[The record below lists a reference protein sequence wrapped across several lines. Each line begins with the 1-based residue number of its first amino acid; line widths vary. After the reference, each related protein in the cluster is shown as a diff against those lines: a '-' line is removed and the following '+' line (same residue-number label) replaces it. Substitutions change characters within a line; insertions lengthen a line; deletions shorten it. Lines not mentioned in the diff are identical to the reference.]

1 MKETTHTNALIN
13 ETSPYLLQHAHN
25 PVQWYPW
32 GEAALARARAAD
44 KPILLSIGY
53 SACHWCHVM
62 AHESFEDETTAKL
75 MNAHF
80 INIKVDREERPDL
93 DKIYQTAQQLLTHR
107 TGGWPLTMFL
117 TPDDQI
123 PFFGGTYFPPE
134 PRYGMPGFPGLLER
148 VATYYR
154 TEQEA
159 IQRQNQSMQEALQVM
174 AQPQE
179 TDDES
184 GAQHPLETAVN
195 ELAQSFDSRHGGFGG
210 APKFPHPP
218 NLDLLLRVADSPRL
232 CGDPA
237 PLDDMLRLTLQK
249 MAEGGIYDQLAG
261 GFCRYSVDDHWL
273 IPHFEKMLYDNGQL
287 LCIYSDGWQRLR
299 DPATGDT
306 ADGIAAWV
314 MNEMQAADGGYFSSL
329 DADSEGHEGR
339 FYVWDPEQV
348 RALLTEEEFAV
359 CRLRFGLDK
368 SANFE
373 GQWHFFVAAGVDAIA
388 AATGHSADDTAM
400 LLQTAIGKLLQARAR
415 RVRPATD
422 DKVLTSWNGLMIKGM
437 ARAALRMDRPEW
449 GQSAA
454 RALDFIRTTLW
465 RDGRLL
471 ATCRGGKAHLA
482 GYLDDHAAM
491 LDATLAL
498 LQWQW
503 SDAWLGFAMDL
514 AAALL
519 RQFEDPEQ
527 GGFFFTAHDHE
538 QLIQRRKDFMDD
550 AVPSGN
556 AIAVGGLLAL
566 GHLVGDENL
575 VGAAERA
582 QRAAGASLLR
592 IPHAHGALLCA
603 LMDLID
609 PPLQIILRGP
619 ATEIANWQRQ
629 CADNLPLRARLFAIP
644 DSAGPL
650 PSLLAERKPGAGVIA
665 YVCEGFACDAPMT
678 NMEDLLAR
686 IKAISHKL

>member
-1 MKETTHTNALIN
+1 MRNSSHTNALIN

-25 PVQWYPW
+25 PVQWHPW
-32 GEAALARARAAD
+32 GEAALARARTED

-62 AHESFEDETTAKL
+62 AHESFEDETTAKM

-154 TEQEA
+154 TEKDA
-159 IQRQNQSMQEALQVM
+159 IRRQNQSMHEALQTI
-174 AQPQE
+174 AQPPDQTAATE
-179 TDDES
+179 
-184 GAQHPLETAVN
+184 AHPLEAAVN
-195 ELAQSFDSRHGGFGG
+195 ELAQSFDSTHGGFGG

-232 CGDPA
+232 CSDPVS
-237 PLDDMLRLTLQK
+237 LDDMLRLTLQK
-249 MAEGGIYDQLAG
+249 MADGGIYDQLAG
-261 GFCRYSVDDHWL
+261 GFCRYAVDDHWL

-287 LCIYSDGWQRLR
+287 LCVYSDGWQHLH
-299 DPATGDT
+299 DPQWRDT

-339 FYVWDPEQV
+339 FYAWDAEQV
-348 RALLTEEEFAV
+348 RALLTEEEFVA

-368 SANFE
+368 AANFE
-373 GQWHFFVAAGVDAIA
+373 GQWHLYAAAGVTDIA
-388 AATGHSADDTAM
+388 AATGRSTSDVSI
-400 LLQTAIGKLLQARAR
+400 LLQAAVGKLLHARAR

-422 DKVLTSWNGLMIKGM
+422 DKILTSWNGLMIKGM
-437 ARAALRMDRPEW
+437 ARAALRMDRPGL

-454 RALDFIRTTLW
+454 RALDFIRATLW

-471 ATCRGGKAHLA
+471 ATCRDGKAHLA

-491 LDATLAL
+491 LEATLAL
-498 LQWQW
+498 LQWRW
-503 SDAWLGFAMDL
+503 SDPWLEFALDL

-519 RQFEDPEQ
+519 RHFEDTEQ

-556 AIAVGGLLAL
+556 AVAAGGLLTL
-566 GHLVGDENL
+566 GHLVGDENF
-575 VGAAERA
+575 VGAAERTL
-582 QRAAGASLLR
+582 RAAGTSLQR
-592 IPHAHGALLCA
+592 IPHAHGALLCST
-603 LMDLID
+603 MDLMD

-619 ATEIANWQRQ
+619 EAEIAQWQRQ
-629 CADNLPLRARLFAIP
+629 CADILPLRARLFAIP
-644 DSAGPL
+644 DSAGLL
-650 PSLLAERKPGAGVIA
+650 PGLLAERRTGNTAQA
-665 YVCEGFACDAPMT
+665 YVCEGFACDAPISKL
-678 NMEDLLAR
+678 EELLAR
-686 IKAISHKL
+686 TKVTSHK

>member
-1 MKETTHTNALIN
+1 MKNPSHTNALIN

-32 GEAALARARAAD
+32 GEAALSRARAED

-62 AHESFEDETTAKL
+62 AHESFEDENTAKL

-117 TPDDQI
+117 TPDDQV

-154 TEQEA
+154 TEQDA
-159 IQRQNQSMQEALQVM
+159 IRRQNQSMHEALRTMV
-174 AQPQE
+174 QPPAP
-179 TDDES
+179 DLDP
-184 GAQHPLETAVN
+184 AARHPLETAVN
-195 ELAQSFDSRHGGFGG
+195 ELAQSFDSRNGGFGG

-218 NLDLLLRVADSPRL
+218 NLDLMLRVAGSPRL
-232 CGDPA
+232 CSDPA
-237 PLDDMLRLTLQK
+237 PLDGMLRLTLQK
-249 MAEGGIYDQLAG
+249 MAAGGIYDQLAG
-261 GFCRYSVDDHWL
+261 GFCRYSVDDQWL

-287 LCIYSDGWQRLR
+287 LSVYSDGWQHLR
-299 DPATGDT
+299 DPELRDT
-306 ADGIAAWV
+306 AAGIAAWV
-314 MNEMQAADGGYFSSL
+314 MNEMQSADGGYFSSL

-339 FYVWDPEQV
+339 FYVWDQEQV
-348 RALLTEEEFAV
+348 RAALTDDEFAV
-359 CRLRFGLDK
+359 SRLRFGLDK
-368 SANFE
+368 PANFE
-373 GQWHFFVAAGVDAIA
+373 GQWHLFAAEGVPDIA
-388 AATGHSADDTAM
+388 MATGRSESDVAD
-400 LLQTAIGKLLQARAR
+400 LLGKAAGKLLQARAH
-415 RVRPATD
+415 RVRPGTD
-422 DKVLTSWNGLMIKGM
+422 DKVLTSWNGLMIRGM

-454 RALDFIRTTLW
+454 RALDFIRATLW

-503 SDAWLGFAMDL
+503 SDPWLTFAVDL
-514 AAALL
+514 SAALL
-519 RQFEDPEQ
+519 RHFEDPEQ

-550 AVPSGN
+550 AIPSGN
-556 AIAVGGLLAL
+556 AVAAGGLLAL

-575 VGAAERA
+575 VGAAERTH
-582 QRAAGASLLR
+582 RAAGASLQR
-592 IPHAHGALLCA
+592 IPHAHGALLCSLVD
-603 LMDLID
+603 LMD

-619 ATEIANWQRQ
+619 ATEIAHWQRQ
-629 CADNLPLRARLFAIP
+629 CAGSLPLRARLFAIP
-644 DSAGPL
+644 DDAGPL
-650 PSLLAERKPGAGVIA
+650 PGLLAERKPGAGVLA
-665 YVCEGFACDAPMT
+665 YVCEGFTCDAPIS
-678 NMEDLLAR
+678 DLNRLSDR
-686 IKAISHKL
+686 IKGVADA